1 MDKQEK
7 VVKRYEDVRDVLNT
21 GDIVLFS
28 GSGVISKTIQ
38 YFSRSEWSHVGMVI
52 RDLGWDML
60 LLWESTTL
68 SKVKDVE
75 SRGQRQG
82 VAIRPMS
89 DRLRDYPVG
98 KVAFRKLQNIT
109 ITGEMKQALIAFRNE
124 IKGRDY
130 EESKIELMRS
140 AYDGFLGDNKE
151 DLSSVFCSELVAEAL
166 QRMGVLK
173 EHDEDGGYP
182 SNEYT
187 PADFGKQD
195 IVSVSDRHFGWRESI
210 HLR

>member
-1 MDKQEK
+1 MDTQEK
-7 VVKRYEDVRDVLNT
+7 DVKRYEDVRDDLNT

-38 YFSRSEWSHVGMVI
+38 YFSRSFWSHIGMVI
-52 RDLGWDML
+52 RDAEWDML

-98 KVAFRKLQNIT
+98 KVAFRKLEGIT

-124 IKGRDY
+124 IKGRNY
-130 EESKIELMRS
+130 EESKVELMRS
-140 AYDGFLGDNKE
+140 AYDGFLGKNEE

-166 QRMGVLK
+166 QRIGVLY
-173 EHDEDGGYP
+173 EHNEDGGYP

-187 PADFGKQD
+187 PADFGKDD
-195 IVSVSDRHFGWRESI
+195 IMGIKQGSFGE
-210 HLR
+210 LVYV

>member
-1 MDKQEK
+1 MGRQEK
-7 VVKRYEDVRDVLNT
+7 EVKSYNDIRTSLNT

-38 YFSRSEWSHVGMVI
+38 YFSRSFWSHIGMVI
-52 RDLGWDML
+52 RDSEWDML

-124 IKGRDY
+124 IKGRNY
-130 EESKIELMRS
+130 EESKVELMRS
-140 AYDGFLGDNKE
+140 AYDGFLGKNEE

-166 QRMGVLK
+166 QRIGVLK
-173 EHDEDGGYP
+173 EHDERGGYP

-187 PADFGKQD
+187 PADFGKTELMGLK
-195 IVSVSDRHFGWRESI
+195 RGNFGGLI
-210 HLR
+210 YV

>member
-1 MDKQEK
+1 
-7 VVKRYEDVRDVLNT
+7 
-21 GDIVLFS
+21 
-28 GSGVISKTIQ
+28 
-38 YFSRSEWSHVGMVI
+38 MVI
-52 RDLGWDML
+52 RDEEWKML

-98 KVAFRKLQNIT
+98 KVAFRKLEGIT

-124 IKGRDY
+124 IKGRNY
-130 EESKIELMRS
+130 EESKVELMKS

-166 QRMGVLK
+166 QRIGVLK

-187 PADFGKQD
+187 PADFGKTELMGLK
-195 IVSVSDRHFGWRESI
+195 RGNFGGLI
-210 HLR
+210 YV

>member
-1 MDKQEK
+1 MGRQEK
-7 VVKRYEDVRDVLNT
+7 EVKSYNDIRTSLNT

-38 YFSRSEWSHVGMVI
+38 YFSRSFWSHIGMVI
-52 RDLGWDML
+52 RDEEWKML

-109 ITGEMKQALIAFRNE
+109 ITDEMKQVLIAFRDE
-124 IKGRDY
+124 IKGRNY
-130 EESKIELMRS
+130 EESKIELMKS

-166 QRMGVLK
+166 QRIGVLK
-173 EHDEDGGYP
+173 EYDEDGGYP

-187 PADFGKQD
+187 PADFGKDD
-195 IVSVSDRHFGWRESI
+195 IMGIKQGSFGE
-210 HLR
+210 LVYV

>member
-1 MDKQEK
+1 MNRQGK
-7 VVKRYEDVRDVLNT
+7 VVKRYEDIRESLST

-38 YFSRSEWSHVGMVI
+38 YFSRSFWSHIGMVI
-52 RDLGWDML
+52 RDSEWDML

-68 SKVKDVE
+68 SKVKDIE
-75 SRGQRQG
+75 YRCQRQG
-82 VAIRPMS
+82 VAIRPIS

-98 KVAFRKLQNIT
+98 KVAFRKLEGVPMTDSRI
-109 ITGEMKQALIAFRNE
+109 KALIDFRNE
-124 IKGRDY
+124 IKGRNY

-140 AYDGFLGDNKE
+140 AYDGFLGKNEE

-166 QRMGVLK
+166 QRIGVLK
-173 EHDEDGGYP
+173 EYDEDGGYP

-187 PADFGKQD
+187 PADFGKDD
-195 IVSVSDRHFGWRESI
+195 IMGIKQGSFGELI
-210 HLR
+210 YV